1 MEIYGTITSV
11 KYKKPR
17 GGKEMKRTMKQ
28 MAAFLLA
35 LVIGVMGVASTETCV
50 YAETL
55 NPDTGY
61 GDKVSYT
68 INYYLQKDNG
78 EFEQLEPVKKEAAEG
93 RATISPNPNDNA
105 KLSLVQ
111 NNYKAPESQLVDI
124 SEGTVVN
131 FYYYKWVTATIKYY
145 MGDIFYTSDNTSVK
159 GIDGQTFTAPLIDIA
174 GYVKPQQQSITLS
187 VSGNNIVNYYYKEI
201 PNATYKVEYT
211 GYSPAEKKIVA
222 FYSVEKNA
230 KAGETVTPTL
240 YSTDELAKVVKK
252 SQEDKGIDT
261 KNKTF
266 DYSCYVAPAKP
277 ITATVK
283 EDGST
288 VIEYYYEK
296 VLSYYNVLH
305 YFEQVDGSYKL
316 DTTKTVKAKA
326 KINEEITPEVK
337 SYDGYISP
345 KAQKVKVSPD
355 DDTSVA
361 YYYKRA
367 ASLQT
372 STPTEVAKVGDSTT
386 VNSITYTVTNVE
398 IKDNTVVP
406 TEVTI
411 SKCDNQNLKSVTIPA
426 VVNVNG
432 VSAKVTK
439 IADKAFMGC
448 DKLKKVTIGEN
459 IKQIGA
465 KAFYGCEKLKTVT
478 IKSKVL
484 KKVGSKAFKEI
495 NAKAT
500 FKVPKTKKKAYK
512 KLLKKSTGFIT
523 STMKLK

>member
-1 MEIYGTITSV
+1 
-11 KYKKPR
+11 
-17 GGKEMKRTMKQ
+17 MKRTMKQ

-68 INYYLQKDNG
+68 INYYLQDSDGIFGLYKSVQKETQEDYSITVSPDNSVIPN
-78 EFEQLEPVKKEAAEG
+78 EVMKYYKTPDNQ
-93 RATISPNPNDNA
+93 TIN
-105 KLSLVQ
+105 VTQ
-111 NNYKAPESQLVDI
+111 NTI
-124 SEGTVVN
+124 VN
-131 FYYYKWVTATIKYY
+131 FYYYQWISATIKYY
-145 MGDIFYTSDNTSVK
+145 IGTIPYSTDTTSIK
-159 GIDGQTFTAPLIDIA
+159 GIDGETFQAPLIDIE

-288 VIEYYYEK
+288 VIEYRYNK
-296 VLSYYNVLH
+296 VLGYYNVLH

-345 KAQKVKVSPD
+345 KVQKVKVSPD

-372 STPTEVAKVGDSTT
+372 SAPTEVAKVGDSTT
-386 VNSITYTVTNVE
+386 VNAITYTVTNVE